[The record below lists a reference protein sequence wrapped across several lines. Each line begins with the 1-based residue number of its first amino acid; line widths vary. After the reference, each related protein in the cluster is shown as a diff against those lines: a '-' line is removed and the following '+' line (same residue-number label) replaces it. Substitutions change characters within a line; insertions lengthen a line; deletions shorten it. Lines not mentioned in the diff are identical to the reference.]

1 MYWPENVDAP
11 IEYGDIIVSLVEVE
25 RFGDYIQRTMK
36 IRHAV
41 NNANI
46 LIIDCLFLLTVV
58 ATQTKSSYFQNKLFL
73 TQRLITLAA
82 SITVRSMHRSD
93 VLLTVCLFVPSGIYS
108 L

>member
-1 MYWPENVDAP
+1 MQKKCEMYWPENVDAP

-46 LIIDCLFLLTVV
+46 LIIDCFPTNSCCYTDKEFLF
-58 ATQTKSSYFQNKLFL
+58 SE
-73 TQRLITLAA
+73 
-82 SITVRSMHRSD
+82 
-93 VLLTVCLFVPSGIYS
+93 
-108 L
+108 